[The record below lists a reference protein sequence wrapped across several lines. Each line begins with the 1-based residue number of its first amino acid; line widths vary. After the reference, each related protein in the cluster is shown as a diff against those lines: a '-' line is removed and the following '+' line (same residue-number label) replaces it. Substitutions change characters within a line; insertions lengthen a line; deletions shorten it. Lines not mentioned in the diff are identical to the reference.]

1 MCMCMC
7 MRTLCVLRSGICMHA
22 LNLFSFGQ
30 YYKPSCSCCVS
41 PQVQLQARLKTL
53 FLSQKV
59 KRQLELSQLSSEG
72 GKHACYQRKHGL
84 YQPTLIATYRQHLKR
99 STSLTNGLHLASTCR
114 IGPSLPI
121 NEALLKRVQRVL
133 SGRRA
138 ISH

>member
-1 MCMCMC
+1 MLQLQAHDVHVHVHAH
-7 MRTLCVLRSGICMHA
+7 TVYTSEWHA

-41 PQVQLQARLKTL
+41 PQLQLQARLKTL

-59 KRQLELSQLSSEG
+59 KRQLEFSQLSSEG
-72 GKHACYQRKHGL
+72 GKRACYQRKHGL
-84 YQPTLIATYRQHLKR
+84 CQPTLIATYRQHLKR

-121 NEALLKRVQRVL
+121 NEAALKRVQ
-133 SGRRA
+133 
-138 ISH
+138 